1 MRDDRVRTPARNASC
16 DTVRNGGEF
25 SLRMSLTA
33 SPAATLHQSVS
44 QAGLR
49 THEQGGFPWLT
60 PSHAGAQWHVS
71 DLYSF
76 TVAGAVPGLSNSRKA
91 RIVLTG
97 FPFHP
102 PDECPR
108 DT

>member
-1 MRDDRVRTPARNASC
+1 MFQSHFSLPHVRTPARNASC
-16 DTVRNGGEF
+16 DTVWDEGEL
-25 SLRMSLTA
+25 SMRICSTA

-76 TVAGAVPGLSNSRKA
+76 TVAGAVPG
-91 RIVLTG
+91 
-97 FPFHP
+97 
-102 PDECPR
+102 
-108 DT
+108 